1 MTLASEGS
9 EDPGLEEK
17 KIFPGKLIPGEWNPE
32 GEEEE
37 GEEESNPN
45 EEESNPNEEEKE
57 KDLERQHFGGG
68 EGSLTAL
75 AQDLAALGRVDSWSG
90 PSDED
95 VTSIGRKHGFK
106 VSFMGAGAS
115 RATFSIGSD
124 LVMKVALSD
133 MRSRMNRDD
142 YRLGVDTSLR
152 QIAPRAYVHGGGF
165 SGYDWVILERVRTV
179 TDPQELPQFFKCS
192 LLVDPDGLAAKSK
205 DNYWQLVR
213 RALDPDVK
221 DEVRVGWP
229 FVNLILSNPVGGPLT
244 MRALRADL
252 SRYSPA
258 FRNLDRVIRKYNVAI
273 MEIREDNLGIGSDG
287 RLVLLDSSIF

>member
-1 MTLASEGS
+1 MRISESGIRKIIRQEIILEAARRLRAS
-9 EDPGLEEK
+9 LV
-17 KIFPGKLIPGEWNPE
+17 PGEWDPAR
-32 GEEEE
+32 GAAEELQ
-37 GEEESNPN
+37 
-45 EEESNPNEEEKE
+45 
-57 KDLERQHFGGG
+57 DLERKHFGGG

-75 AQDLAALGRVDSWSG
+75 AQDLTALRLVDERQG

-95 VTSIGRKHGFK
+95 VKSVGRKHGFK

-124 LVMKVALSD
+124 LVMKVA
-133 MRSRMNRDD
+133 MRSGWTWRMNKDD

-192 LLVDPDGLAAKSK
+192 LLVDPDGLAAKDK
-205 DNYWQLVR
+205 DNYWWLVC
-213 RALDPDVK
+213 RALDPEVK

-229 FVNLILSNPVGGPLT
+229 FVNLILSKPVDGPLT

-258 FRNLDRVIRKYNVAI
+258 FRNLDRVIRKYNVAM

>member
-1 MTLASEGS
+1 MRITEGQLRRIIHEEIILEVDRRLQAS
-9 EDPGLEEK
+9 LV
-17 KIFPGKLIPGEWNPE
+17 PGEWDPAL
-32 GEEEE
+32 GAAEELQ
-37 GEEESNPN
+37 
-45 EEESNPNEEEKE
+45 
-57 KDLERQHFGGG
+57 DLERKHFGGG

-75 AQDLAALGRVDSWSG
+75 AQDLAALRLVDERQG

-115 RATFSIGSD
+115 RATYSIGSD
-124 LVMKVALSD
+124 LVMKVAIRSGWA
-133 MRSRMNRDD
+133 SRMNKDD

-165 SGYDWVILERVRTV
+165 SGYDWVILERVRLIEHG
-179 TDPQELPQFFKCS
+179 DQEIPQFFKCS
-192 LLVDPDGLAAKSK
+192 LLVDPDGLAARDKG
-205 DNYWQLVR
+205 NYWQIVH
-213 RALDPDVK
+213 RALDPDVE

-229 FVNLILSNPVGGPLT
+229 FEDLVLSKPAGGPLT

-258 FRNLDRVIRKYNVAI
+258 FRNLDRVIKKYGVL
-273 MEIREDNLGIGSDG
+273 MDEIRWDNLGIGSDG

>member
-1 MTLASEGS
+1 MRISEGGIRRIIR
-9 EDPGLEEK
+9 EEIILEVTRR
-17 KIFPGKLIPGEWNPE
+17 LQASLVPGEWDPAR
-32 GEEEE
+32 GAAEELQ
-37 GEEESNPN
+37 
-45 EEESNPNEEEKE
+45 
-57 KDLERQHFGGG
+57 DLERQHFGGG

-75 AQDLAALGRVDSWSG
+75 AQDLAALRLVDERQG
-90 PSDED
+90 PRDED
-95 VTSIGRKHGFK
+95 VKSVGRKHGFK

-124 LVMKVALSD
+124 LVMKVA
-133 MRSRMNRDD
+133 MRSEWASRMNKDD
-142 YRLGVDTSLR
+142 YRLGIDTSLR

-192 LLVDPDGLAAKSK
+192 LLVDPDGLAAKDK
-205 DNYWQLVR
+205 DNYWLLVS

-221 DEVRVGWP
+221 DEVSVGWP
-229 FVNLILSNPVGGPLT
+229 FVNLILSKPVGGPLT

-258 FRNLDRVIRKYNVAI
+258 FRNLDRVIRKYGVAM
-273 MEIREDNLGIGSDG
+273 MEVREDNLGIGSDG

>member
-1 MTLASEGS
+1 MRISEGGIRRIIR
-9 EDPGLEEK
+9 EEIILEVTRR
-17 KIFPGKLIPGEWNPE
+17 LQASLMPGEWDPAR
-32 GEEEE
+32 GAAEELQ
-37 GEEESNPN
+37 
-45 EEESNPNEEEKE
+45 
-57 KDLERQHFGGG
+57 DLERQHFGGG

-75 AQDLAALGRVDSWSG
+75 AQDLTALRLVDERQG
-90 PSDED
+90 PRDED
-95 VTSIGRKHGFK
+95 VKSVGRKHGFK

-124 LVMKVALSD
+124 LVMKVA
-133 MRSRMNRDD
+133 MRSEWASRMNKDD

-192 LLVDPDGLAAKSK
+192 LLVDPDGLAAKDK
-205 DNYWQLVR
+205 DNYWWLVR

-221 DEVRVGWP
+221 DEVSVGWP
-229 FVNLILSNPVGGPLT
+229 FVNLILSKPVGGPLT

-258 FRNLDRVIRKYNVAI
+258 FRNLDRVIRKYGVAM
-273 MEIREDNLGIGSDG
+273 MEVREDNLGIGSDG

>member
-1 MTLASEGS
+1 MRISEGGIRRIIR
-9 EDPGLEEK
+9 EEIILEVTRR
-17 KIFPGKLIPGEWNPE
+17 LQASLVPGEWDPAS
-32 GEEEE
+32 GAAEELQ
-37 GEEESNPN
+37 
-45 EEESNPNEEEKE
+45 
-57 KDLERQHFGGG
+57 DLERKHFGGG

-75 AQDLAALGRVDSWSG
+75 AQDLAALRLVDERQG

-95 VTSIGRKHGFK
+95 VASVGRKHGFK

-115 RATFSIGSD
+115 RATYSIGSD
-124 LVMKVALSD
+124 LVMKVAIRSGWA
-133 MRSRMNRDD
+133 SRMNKDD

-192 LLVDPDGLAAKSK
+192 LLVDPDGLAAKDK
-205 DNYWQLVR
+205 DNYWLLVR
-213 RALDPDVK
+213 RALEPDVK

-229 FVNLILSNPVGGPLT
+229 FVNLILSKPVGGPLT

-258 FRNLDRVIRKYNVAI
+258 FRNLDRVIRKYGVAT
-273 MEIREDNLGIGSDG
+273 MEVREDNLGIGSDG

>member
-1 MTLASEGS
+1 MRISEGGIRRIIR
-9 EDPGLEEK
+9 EEIILEVTRR
-17 KIFPGKLIPGEWNPE
+17 LQASLVPGEWDPAR
-32 GEEEE
+32 GAAEELQ
-37 GEEESNPN
+37 
-45 EEESNPNEEEKE
+45 
-57 KDLERQHFGGG
+57 DLERQHFGGG

-75 AQDLAALGRVDSWSG
+75 AQDLTALRLVDERQG
-90 PSDED
+90 PRDED
-95 VTSIGRKHGFK
+95 VKSVGRKHGFK

-124 LVMKVALSD
+124 LVMKVA
-133 MRSRMNRDD
+133 MRSEWASRMNKDD
-142 YRLGVDTSLR
+142 YRLGIDTSLR

-192 LLVDPDGLAAKSK
+192 LLVDPDGLAAKDK
-205 DNYWQLVR
+205 DNYWLLVS

-221 DEVRVGWP
+221 DEVSVGWP
-229 FVNLILSNPVGGPLT
+229 FVNLILSKPVGGPLT

-258 FRNLDRVIRKYNVAI
+258 FRNLDRVIRKYGVAM
-273 MEIREDNLGIGSDG
+273 MEVREDNLGIGSDG